1 MSNVKIFRLQT
12 GEDLIAGKSEKSSA
26 EVYHL
31 KKPFVIIPMQK
42 QPGGP
47 VQLQMTAY
55 MPYSDDTTVEMDKTK
70 IMAEVTPKADIL
82 NSYNANVGSGIIQA
96 AKPKLITD

>member
-1 MSNVKIFRLQT
+1 MN
-12 GEDLIAGKSEKSSA
+12 
-26 EVYHL
+26 
-31 KKPFVIIPMQK
+31 
-42 QPGGP
+42 
-47 VQLQMTAY
+47 
-55 MPYSDDTTVEMDKTK
+55 KTK

>member
-12 GEDLIAGKSEKSSA
+12 GEDVIADKSEQSSTQ
-26 EVYHL
+26 VVHM
-31 KKPFVIIPMQK
+31 KKPFVIIPMQSK
-42 QPGGP
+42 PGGP
-47 VQLQMTAY
+47 VQLQMTPY
-55 MPYSDDTTVEMDKTK
+55 MPYSDDTVVKIDSAK
-70 IMAEVTPKADIL
+70 IMAEVAPKSDIL